1 VIILRKRAVAAL
13 LLMLAT
19 TVVLPQERKPVSVS
33 KSEAGGES
41 AALTEA
47 IRPRLLAIWE
57 HYKNQEAEAHNAL
70 LADDYQAVFPDG
82 TLHSRKPTPQEIAQA
97 PLTVYSLVQVKAVPL
112 GPDAALVTYTAE
124 VDGPSGG
131 KIIHVTYQV
140 GEVWVKRAGEWKC
153 RYYHGTPV
161 IK

>member
-1 VIILRKRAVAAL
+1 MTTRRQASVAL
-13 LLMLAT
+13 LWLLTAGLA
-19 TVVLPQERKPVSVS
+19 LPQERKLVSVS
-33 KSEAGGES
+33 KSEASAES

-57 HYKNQEAEAHNAL
+57 HYKNHEAEAHNAL

-82 TLHSRKPTPQEIAQA
+82 TLHNRKPTPQEMAQA
-97 PLTVYSLVQVKAVPL
+97 PLTAYSLVQVKAAPL

-131 KIIHVTYQV
+131 KIIHVAYQV
-140 GEVWVKRAGEWKC
+140 GEVWVRRAGEWKC

-161 IK
+161 TK

>member
-1 VIILRKRAVAAL
+1 
-13 LLMLAT
+13 MLASFAS
-19 TVVLPQERKPVSVS
+19 PQERKPASMHTPEGS
-33 KSEAGGES
+33 PES
-41 AALTEA
+41 SALTEA

-57 HYKNQEAEAHNAL
+57 HYKNQEAAAHNAL

-82 TLHSRKPTPQEIAQA
+82 SLHNRKPTPQEIAQA
-97 PLTVYSLVQVKAVPL
+97 PLTAFTLERVKAVPL
-112 GPDAALVTYTAE
+112 GPDAALVTYTAQ

-131 KIIHVTYQV
+131 KMIHVTYQV

-161 IK
+161 TR

>member
-1 VIILRKRAVAAL
+1 MTIRMPALATL
-13 LLMLAT
+13 LLILAA
-19 TVVLPQERKPVSVS
+19 TVAPSQERKPASMPKPDAS
-33 KSEAGGES
+33 AEP

-82 TLHSRKPTPQEIAQA
+82 TLHNRKPTPQEIAQA
-97 PLTVYSLVQVKAVPL
+97 PLTAYSLVEVKAVPL

-140 GEVWVKRAGEWKC
+140 GEVWVRRAGEWKC

-161 IK
+161 TK